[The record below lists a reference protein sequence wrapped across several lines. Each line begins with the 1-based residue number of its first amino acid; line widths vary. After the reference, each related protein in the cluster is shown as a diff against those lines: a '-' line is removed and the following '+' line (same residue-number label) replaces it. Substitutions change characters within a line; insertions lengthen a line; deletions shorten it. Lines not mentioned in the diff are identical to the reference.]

1 MGAISRVFKRA
12 TKAVKKVTS
21 GVTKAAKKIGKGIA
35 RVGKSVWNGVK
46 KLGGKAFEAYSKISG
61 KLGPIGMIGLS
72 MAMPYLMPGFTG
84 TAGGLWTKFGA
95 KMGVKATA
103 TQAGF
108 GWANHA
114 TNPFLRTIGQ
124 IGGNIYKGTN
134 FIKGTAQGISQ
145 TIGKTFEGFA
155 SKGTFSEKIAS
166 GFNNLYQGTT
176 EVLTGQAGKG
186 TMLRTNFSTALLPGE
201 SPIMQSVRGAS
212 SQFAAINQNTLLQ
225 TGGIELGN
233 MNVANKFAFEASN
246 SAMKTAGVFK
256 DFSPDAEKYL
266 NTLRKVGVDDRT
278 AYEYLQKNGV
288 GSTGILDYSAS
299 ADFAAL
305 GPPNEYAFTGDNLRQ
320 SFKAAD
326 YNYNMKFTKPKID
339 GEVFAQPDSLLKP
352 QGMDKPN
359 AFKKAALSTALSGQ
373 NESGDGAVKFAS
385 LKATDPNSM
394 ISGTGGTSGA
404 YTKEGS
410 LLTKAQLAF
419 FQGQNLDIA

>member
-1 MGAISRVFKRA
+1 MGSIVRKVFKP
-12 TKAVKKVTS
+12 VKKVVNKVTK
-21 GVTKAAKKIGKGIA
+21 GVSKAAKKIGKGIA
-35 RVGKSVWNGVK
+35 KIGKGVWSGVK
-46 KLGGKAFEAYSKISG
+46 EIGGKAFELYGKISN

-84 TAGGLWTKFGA
+84 AAGGLWTNFGA
-95 KMGVKATA
+95 KAT
-103 TQAGF
+103 T
-108 GWANHA
+108 WSTHA

-145 TIGKTFEGFA
+145 TIGKTFSGFA
-155 SKGTFSEKIAS
+155 SEGTLKSKISTGFSNLYKGTA
-166 GFNNLYQGTT
+166 

-212 SQFAAINQNTLLQ
+212 TQFASFNPNTLVQ

-246 SAMKTAGVFK
+246 KAMEVANVFGN
-256 DFSPDAEKYL
+256 FSEESTKYL

-278 AYEYLQKNGV
+278 AYEYLTKNGV
-288 GSTGILDYSAS
+288 GLDGQLDKALS
-299 ADFAAL
+299 ADFLETGGVGAFD
-305 GPPNEYAFTGDNLRQ
+305 FTGDNLKT

-339 GEVFAQPDSLLKP
+339 GDVFAQPDSLLKP
-352 QGMDKPN
+352 TGGSGKSNSFAKSALNSALTLDQGE
-359 AFKKAALSTALSGQ
+359 GV
-373 NESGDGAVKFAS
+373 DGYKLAS
-385 LKATDPNSM
+385 AIQSQDPNSM
-394 ISGTGGTSGA
+394 ISGTGGTTGA
-404 YTKEGS
+404 YTKTG
-410 LLTKAQLAF
+410 LLLNEAQKNF
-419 FQGQNLDIA
+419 FLNQNLDIKTTV

>member
-1 MGAISRVFKRA
+1 MGSIVRKVFKP
-12 TKAVKKVTS
+12 VKKVVSKVTK
-21 GVTKAAKKIGKGIA
+21 GVSKAAKKIGKGIA
-35 RVGKSVWNGVK
+35 KIGKGVWNGVK
-46 KLGGKAFEAYSKISG
+46 EIGGKAFELYGKISN

-84 TAGGLWTKFGA
+84 AAGGLWTNFGA
-95 KMGVKATA
+95 KAATWS
-103 TQAGF
+103 T
-108 GWANHA
+108 HA

-145 TIGKTFEGFA
+145 TIGKTFSGFA
-155 SKGTFSEKIAS
+155 SEGTLKSKISTGFS
-166 GFNNLYQGTT
+166 NLYKGTT

-212 SQFAAINQNTLLQ
+212 TQFASFNPNTLVQ

-246 SAMKTAGVFK
+246 KAMKAANVFGN
-256 DFSPDAEKYL
+256 FSEESTKYL

-278 AYEYLQKNGV
+278 AYEYLTKNGV
-288 GSTGILDYSAS
+288 GLDGQLDKALS
-299 ADFAAL
+299 ADFIETGGVGAFD
-305 GPPNEYAFTGDNLRQ
+305 FTGDNLKT

-339 GEVFAQPDSLLKP
+339 GDVFAQPDSLLKP
-352 QGMDKPN
+352 TGGSGKSNSFAKSALNSALTLDQGE
-359 AFKKAALSTALSGQ
+359 GV
-373 NESGDGAVKFAS
+373 DGYKLAS
-385 LKATDPNSM
+385 AIQSQDPNSM

-404 YTKEGS
+404 YTKTG
-410 LLTKAQLAF
+410 LLLNEAQKKF
-419 FQGQNLDIA
+419 FLNQNLDITTTT

>member
-1 MGAISRVFKRA
+1 MGSIVRKVFKP
-12 TKAVKKVTS
+12 VKKVVSKVTK
-21 GVTKAAKKIGKGIA
+21 GVSKAAKKIGKGIA
-35 RVGKSVWNGVK
+35 KIGKGVWNGVK
-46 KLGGKAFEAYSKISG
+46 EIGGKAFELYGKISN

-84 TAGGLWTKFGA
+84 TAGGLWTNFGA
-95 KMGVKATA
+95 KAATWS
-103 TQAGF
+103 T
-108 GWANHA
+108 HA

-145 TIGKTFEGFA
+145 TIGKTFSGFA
-155 SKGTFSEKIAS
+155 SEGTLKSKISTGFS
-166 GFNNLYQGTT
+166 NLYKGTT

-212 SQFAAINQNTLLQ
+212 TQFASFNPNTLVQ

-246 SAMKTAGVFK
+246 KAMEAANVFGN
-256 DFSPDAEKYL
+256 FSEESTKYL

-278 AYEYLQKNGV
+278 AYEYLTKNGV
-288 GSTGILDYSAS
+288 GLDGQLDKALS
-299 ADFAAL
+299 ADFLETGGVGAFD
-305 GPPNEYAFTGDNLRQ
+305 FTGDNLKT

-339 GEVFAQPDSLLKP
+339 GDVFAQPDSLLKP
-352 QGMDKPN
+352 TGGSGKSNSFAKSALNSALTLDQGE
-359 AFKKAALSTALSGQ
+359 GV
-373 NESGDGAVKFAS
+373 DGCKLAS
-385 LKATDPNSM
+385 AIQSQDPNSM
-394 ISGTGGTSGA
+394 ISGTGGTTGA
-404 YTKEGS
+404 YTKTG
-410 LLTKAQLAF
+410 LLLNEAQKNF
-419 FQGQNLDIA
+419 FLNQNLDIKTTV